1 MTGKIVMVIG
11 PSGVGKGTVVREL
24 RARYPEIWFSISA
37 TTRAPRPG
45 ETNGVDYYYLT
56 DDEFTE
62 LEESGGMLETA
73 EVFGMNRYGT
83 IAAPV
88 DQAVADGKI
97 ALLEIDLDGARQVK
111 AARPDAFGVFIAPP
125 SFEELSRRLVGRGT
139 EDPAAIAARLETA
152 RNELLAIDEFDA
164 YVVNDSV
171 ESAARQLAEL
181 IGLPPR

>member
-1 MTGKIVMVIG
+1 M
-11 PSGVGKGTVVREL
+11 
-24 RARYPEIWFSISA
+24 
-37 TTRAPRPG
+37 
-45 ETNGVDYYYLT
+45 
-56 DDEFTE
+56 
-62 LEESGGMLETA
+62 
-73 EVFGMNRYGT
+73 
-83 IAAPV
+83 
-88 DQAVADGKI
+88 
-97 ALLEIDLDGARQVK
+97 K